1 MGSSDPKGEKSIGVA
16 GFWRGK
22 YLEQMM
28 LASNSWGS
36 LEPFPDG
43 RLDLDSWAG
52 EVASAETHQP
62 AAQHKLGTSK
72 GESDAFALA

>member
-1 MGSSDPKGEKSIGVA
+1 MGSLDPKGEKSIGVA

-36 LEPFPDG
+36 LEPSLTEG
-43 RLDLDSWAG
+43 WTWIHGQVR
-52 EVASAETHQP
+52 
-62 AAQHKLGTSK
+62 
-72 GESDAFALA
+72 